1 MEPDAVQRQK
11 KPLECRLILLGAL
24 RFWPRSAGALHRRRI
39 SWEGWTGRNLSLFP
53 LFTPAGNVTD
63 LLVIAPETGELFL
76 MPWRAGGPIE
86 GGWRHTHLGNALEAP
101 APLRR
106 EDLARIGQRLH
117 YDPWWL
123 LDAPAFAS
131 HWAVDPLKRTN
142 CVPRLPDDL
151 KTLLY
156 ARDLSAVRHAVLKG
170 REGSPSLI
178 AWRTALPTES
188 SVIGETGGRPAK
200 HSDAQWKLD
209 PIWQVDTEDPWG
221 LK

>member
-1 MEPDAVQRQK
+1 MRIRWF
-11 KPLECRLILLGAL
+11 L
-24 RFWPRSAGALHRRRI
+24 RSAGALHGRRI

-53 LFTPAGNVTD
+53 MFTPAGTVTD

-142 CVPRLPDDL
+142 CVSRLPRDL

-156 ARDLSAVRHAVLKG
+156 TRDLSAVSHAVVKG
-170 REGSPSLI
+170 KDGSLSLR
-178 AWRTALPTES
+178 AWRTSLLS
-188 SVIGETGGRPAK
+188 RSVAASETVERPANL
-200 HSDAQWKLD
+200 SGAGWKLE
-209 PIWQVDTEDPWG
+209 PIWRVETDDPWG
-221 LK
+221 LKKGLKKGSFI